1 MGSQK
6 SRWVV
11 GAAAVLLALQ
21 VDGCTLNSTGEAE
34 VGSEPDASSAGAKA
48 DASTGGKGGGTA
60 GGGQGGESGKG
71 GAAGGGAGTSGD
83 GGTSGAAGKG
93 GAGAGG
99 AGEGGAGEGGA
110 GEGGAGGI
118 AGQGGDGGA
127 GGGGGAA
134 ETGGSTGQGGG
145 IDDGGADVV
154 DAPDDVVEADSGPV
168 CELRDTAHPDCDACM
183 AVNCMT
189 ECQSCAASTE
199 CKALVLCIAACS
211 DSSCQKDC
219 WDDHPDGQDRANE
232 LGGKDGCLRDH
243 CESECSWLPDTGGS
257 SCSTAAPRESRGTWG
272 IGVLAAVGLAA
283 ALVRKLRVR

>member
-34 VGSEPDASSAGAKA
+34 VGSEPDASSAGGKS
-48 DASTGGKGGGTA
+48 DASAGGKGGGTA
-60 GGGQGGESGKG
+60 GGGQGGASGKG
-71 GAAGGGAGTSGD
+71 GAAGGEAGA
-83 GGTSGAAGKG
+83 SGAAGKG
-93 GAGAGG
+93 GAGV
-99 AGEGGAGEGGA
+99 GGA
-110 GEGGAGGI
+110 GEGGAGGV
-118 AGQGGDGGA
+118 AGQGGAGEGGA
-127 GGGGGAA
+127 GGVGGAGGEGGSS

-168 CELRDTAHPDCDACM
+168 CELTDTAHPGCDACM
-183 AVNCMT
+183 VANCMT
-189 ECQSCAASTE
+189 ECQSCAASKE
-199 CKALVLCIAACS
+199 CKKLVLCIAACGGG
-211 DSSCQKDC
+211 DQSCQKDC

-243 CESECSWLPDTGGS
+243 CESECSWLPDTSGG
-257 SCSTAAPRESRGTWG
+257 SCSTALPQESRGSWG
-272 IGVLAAVGLAA
+272 IGILAASGLAA
-283 ALVRKLRVR
+283 ALARKLRVR